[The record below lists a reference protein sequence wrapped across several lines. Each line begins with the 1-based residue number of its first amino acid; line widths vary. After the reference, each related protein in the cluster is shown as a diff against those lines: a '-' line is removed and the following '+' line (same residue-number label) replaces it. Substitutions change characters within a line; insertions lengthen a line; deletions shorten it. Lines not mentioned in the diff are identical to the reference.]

1 VTDLVDA
8 DDAAGPPPSDGL
20 TLVGETK
27 SFLKTWQ
34 RLMRS
39 SEDWGPEDVVVLRQ
53 KARDLESR
61 ARAADV
67 GSLAHHLASCEHCFW
82 NGEVDKAKLA
92 HCLRNVSEV
101 AWQWRQDLRTRSELV
116 SIEGLGHLPADRLTI
131 EPPTLLEPP
140 SVQMFESVPPSAEPA
155 RPSTLPSE
163 PPSALQS
170 DGFEQALEMWN
181 RPSLLARLFGRRRNR
196 VSGVPAPVSASP
208 YGLALHEPA
217 SNEPD
222 PRAVTLDELAPHE
235 PASESESRQKGRKPL
250 TALPSLSDAAYSAAA
265 PGPSFE
271 SDPLADVSNGSSSDT
286 AGLRRGWPRWSVSV
300 GLLAVLAV
308 GIWVWFEGASDV
320 PDAKLASAPSAPA
333 VATATST
340 AAALRQ
346 RDAERVPLETAS
358 RAPAV
363 RREVLDGLLAGAHGY
378 GGMESPELADLLD
391 EEAALLASGGAACV
405 PGIPGCELVSTS
417 HELGAAPNAARAQ
430 SGVPVGGSWLEG
442 LELPGIGVKDDPRVR
457 ELFEFHTRNAVGRE
471 TFQELLFRCGTYLEV
486 VQTALDRYGLSL
498 DLFAV
503 PMVASGCVPDVESVD
518 GGRGLWQLTP
528 AAAKG
533 YHLRLKPQVVDE
545 RIDPAKS
552 SDAAARLLQDLF
564 RKTGSWELALAAYRS
579 GPLALLARLKA
590 AGDGAG
596 YWQLAAS
603 GRLPDEAV
611 KLVPK
616 VQAFALILANL
627 AKFRFEPVP
636 HRPLEVTATLEVPPG
651 TRLGLVARA
660 AGSSTTKIRELNPD
674 MLGDRVP
681 DWPGEKFVVRV
692 PKDAGVRA
700 RESLGGLIAS
710 ADHADECVPHGFDWG
725 RQRFTI
731 AMASRCEQH
740 ASAGAR

>member
-27 SFLKTWQ
+27 AFLKTWQ
-34 RLMRS
+34 GLMRS
-39 SEDWGPEDVVVLRQ
+39 SEDWGPEDVVALRQ
-53 KARDLESR
+53 KSRDLESR

-82 NGEVDKAKLA
+82 NGEVDKPKLA

-116 SIEGLGHLPADRLTI
+116 TLEGLGHLPAERLTI

-140 SVQMFESVPPSAEPA
+140 SVEMFESIPPPPESVRPSMLPSA
-155 RPSTLPSE
+155 
-163 PPSALQS
+163 PPS
-170 DGFEQALEMWN
+170 DGFEQALQMWN
-181 RPSLLARLFGRRRNR
+181 RPSLLARLFGRGRRR
-196 VSGVPAPVSASP
+196 VSGVPPESAVQGEP
-208 YGLALHEPA
+208 TLIEPA
-217 SNEPD
+217 GEALE
-222 PRAVTLDELAPHE
+222 R
-235 PASESESRQKGRKPL
+235 RGKPL
-250 TALPSLSDAAYSAAA
+250 TALPSWSDPAYSAVA
-265 PGPSFE
+265 PGPPFE
-271 SDPLADVSNGSSSDT
+271 SDTLADVANGSSSDT
-286 AGLRRGWPRWSVSV
+286 AGLRRGWPRWSVSL
-300 GLLAVLAV
+300 GLLAVLGV
-308 GIWVWFEGASDV
+308 GIWVWFDSSLGEAE
-320 PDAKLASAPSAPA
+320 LARGPSASA
-333 VATATST
+333 VATATGT
-340 AAALRQ
+340 ALRQ
-346 RDAERVPLETAS
+346 RDAERVPREPVP
-358 RAPAV
+358 RAPALG
-363 RREVLDGLLAGAHGY
+363 REVVDGLLAGAHGY
-378 GGMESPELADLLD
+378 GGIESPELADLLD
-391 EEAALLASGGAACV
+391 EEAALLAIGGGACV
-405 PGIPGCELVSTS
+405 PGMPGCELVSTS
-417 HELGAAPNAARAQ
+417 HELGAAPSAARAQ
-430 SGVPVGGSWLEG
+430 KLAAAGGAPVGGSWLEG
-442 LELPGIGVKDDPRVR
+442 LTLPGIGVKDDQRVR

-471 TFQELLFRCGTYLEV
+471 TFQELLFRCGSYLEV

-528 AAAKG
+528 AAAKA

-545 RIDPAKS
+545 RIDPAKGT
-552 SDAAARLLQDLF
+552 DAAVRLLQDLY

-579 GPLALLARLKA
+579 GPLALMARLKA
-590 AGDGAG
+590 SEADAS
-596 YWQLAAS
+596 YWELAAS
-603 GRLPDEAV
+603 GRLPGEAL
-611 KLVPK
+611 KFVPK

-636 HRPLEVTATLEVPPG
+636 HRPVDATATLEVPAG

-674 MLGDRVP
+674 MLGDRIP

-692 PKDAGVRA
+692 PKDAGARA
-700 RESLGGLIAS
+700 REALAGLIAA

-725 RQRFTI
+725 RQRFTT

-740 ASAGAR
+740 ATGPTR